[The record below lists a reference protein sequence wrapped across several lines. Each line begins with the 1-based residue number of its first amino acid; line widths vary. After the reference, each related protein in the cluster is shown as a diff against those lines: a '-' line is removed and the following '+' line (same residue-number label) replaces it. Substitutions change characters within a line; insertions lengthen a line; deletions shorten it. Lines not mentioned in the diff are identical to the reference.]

1 MFPLRSMSKGPKPA
15 RNDSEPPPSSS
26 TEFPGL
32 ERLDR
37 PELDD
42 EAPDTQRDEWRDDS
56 AVHRLEKLPCSA

>member
-1 MFPLRSMSKGPKPA
+1 MFPLRSMKAGPNPT
-15 RNDSEPPPSSS
+15 RNSDPPPSSS

-42 EAPDTQRDEWRDDS
+42 DAPDTQRDEWRDES
-56 AVHRLEKLPCSA
+56 AVRRRAKLPCSA